1 MSIFVFHM
9 WEQNTSRRTVNGFWK
24 CLSNGT
30 VFMEFRV
37 CFAMAEYE
45 NDMFLLCETSY
56 ACICAFCYSKIHL
69 HPSGPFKSIK
79 TMLRY
84 LHVLLG
90 LSPVWNRYQK
100 GGQKKRTTVRSIIA
114 YDEFKNRICKD

>member
-9 WEQNTSRRTVNGFWK
+9 LEQNTSRRTVNGFWK
-24 CLSNGT
+24 CLFNGT
-30 VFMEFRV
+30 VFVEFRV
-37 CFAMAEYE
+37 CFAMAMYE
-45 NDMFLLCETSY
+45 NDMFLLCETSD

-84 LHVLLG
+84 LHVLLACCQG
-90 LSPVWNRYQK
+90 SKPVLESFSDIQCVFLEDSRRNC
-100 GGQKKRTTVRSIIA
+100 I
-114 YDEFKNRICKD
+114 FL

>member
-1 MSIFVFHM
+1 M
-9 WEQNTSRRTVNGFWK
+9 WEQSTSRRTVNGFWK
-24 CLSNGT
+24 CLFNGT
-30 VFMEFRV
+30 VLVEFRV

-45 NDMFLLCETSY
+45 NDMFLLCETSD
-56 ACICAFCYSKIHL
+56 ACICAFCYSEIHL
-69 HPSGPFKSIK
+69 HPSGPFTSIK

-100 GGQKKRTTVRSIIA
+100 GGQKKRTTVLSIIA
-114 YDEFKNRICKD
+114 YD